1 MTALDWQLR
10 GGLVHLRDNGR
21 LNVLVALILH
31 ANIRNRCWPS
41 LDLLCKET
49 GFGLEAVNK
58 AKKWLS
64 EHKAIEVVKY
74 AQRLDE
80 EKALPPRQNVYQLT
94 GYLRI
99 EGEIYRYLYTPNA
112 FNPSA
117 TETSATETSIAEGE
131 VVPSLKKIHKK
142 DKTRAA
148 SVEARARAVQS
159 SEDTSSV
166 KAIAEQG
173 VTTALTPRS
182 ATPPSPVTAP
192 RPRTPGQQANDALVE
207 ALRQAWFAG
216 RKRPVQELGKTDFA
230 LYLKRAKEMVDGGI
244 PVTEFKLYVEHWHL
258 VSTSKQWDLTL
269 NSLTSNGRM
278 AEYKAFKNYPAM
290 VGTPASA
297 PYDPTRDP
305 AYAPLWNGG
314 KK

>member
-1 MTALDWQLR
+1 MVYVWQTPYKSPQKLM
-10 GGLVHLRDNGR
+10 LLAIAD
-21 LNVLVALILH
+21 
-31 ANIRNRCWPS
+31 RCDDEGVCFPGVGT
-41 LDLLCKET
+41 L
-49 GFGLEAVNK
+49 
-58 AKKWLS
+58 AKKCS
-64 EHKAIEVVKY
+64 IGERG
-74 AQRLDE
+74 AQ
-80 EKALPPRQNVYQLT
+80 KMIAQLE
-94 GYLRI
+94 RM
-99 EGEIYRYLYTPNA
+99 GEIVVVFNKGFETSHGSTNLYYMKQYRDTLGLKTPLPSKRKSRHGVSQRTPQEMSYSSPLGVSQRTPNTSV
-112 FNPSA
+112 NPSE
-117 TETSATETSIAEGE
+117 ETKES
-131 VVPSLKKIHKK
+131 
-142 DKTRAA
+142 AA

-166 KAIAEQG
+166 EAIAEQG

-192 RPRTPGQQANDALVE
+192 RPRTLGQQANDALVE

-290 VGTPASA
+290 SGPPASA